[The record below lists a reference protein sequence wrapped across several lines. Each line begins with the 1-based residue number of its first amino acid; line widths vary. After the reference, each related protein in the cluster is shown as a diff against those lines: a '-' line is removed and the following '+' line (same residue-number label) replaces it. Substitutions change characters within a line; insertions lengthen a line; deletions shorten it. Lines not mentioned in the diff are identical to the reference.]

1 MVNTDRRVC
10 ALPKT
15 ELTARDVWTVNA
27 EKTDKK
33 KQTLKGDNDDN
44 DDDDFSPEAGTNRR
58 M

>member
-1 MVNTDRRVC
+1 M
-10 ALPKT
+10 PKT